1 VKGILNTRVYIAVGL
16 ASLAAT
22 LLLAS
27 AALGLFPDRDGAIRE
42 GRISVGEALAAGSIA
57 VITQG
62 DRAALYDFLQFA
74 MERNPEIKSA
84 AVRST
89 DESLLAS
96 VGDHDSQWVEM
107 ARESVSNTQLRV
119 PIMDSSQRW
128 GQLELRYSPI
138 RPTGLTGLWSN
149 PLLKIIAFVVLAG
162 MVIFYL
168 YLGRV
173 LQHLDPSRAVPG
185 RVRAALDTLTE
196 GLLVIDRKR
205 NIVLANEAFAS
216 FVGRTPESLVGT
228 QASNLSWLAD
238 DGAALPDAEVPWDRA
253 LATGKLQSNEMVRLA
268 DAFGKTHTFIVNC
281 APVLGA
287 GGKAGGALVSLDDVT
302 QLEENKIE
310 LGKAKEKAEAANRA
324 KSDFLANMSHDI
336 RTPMNAILGFTDL
349 LRRGY
354 GKNQTD
360 AGKYLETIYSS
371 GKHLL
376 DLINDILDLSK
387 VEAGALEVEKIACAP
402 HLLIREVVT
411 VLGVKAREKSITL
424 EFNAEGQVPA
434 SIHSDPTYLRRI
446 ITNLAGNAIKF
457 TERGGVKLTLRL
469 VESQGRP
476 QIAIDVTD
484 SGIGIPPER
493 LENMFDP
500 FSQADSSVTRRFG
513 GTGLG
518 LTISRRLARAM
529 GGDIVATSQ
538 VGSGSR
544 FTVTV
549 DTGPLAGIR
558 MLTPAEAIEES
569 ISGET
574 GEETVWRFPPAR
586 VLVVDDAP
594 ENRELLMLMLA
605 DSGLE
610 IEEAEN
616 GQVAVDKAREQPF
629 DLILMDMQ
637 MPVMDGFTATRTIR
651 EDGLEIPIIALTA
664 NAMKDAEREVLAAGC
679 SGMQTKPINIDELM
693 QMLARLLGGQR
704 IEGQAAAT
712 AHTEAVAPP
721 PVAPQPAAVE
731 PVAPPP
737 AAAQPVSAQPVDVQ
751 PDAGPIRSRLAD
763 DARLRPAVRKFATRL
778 DERLPLLR
786 RAYRAGNLKELSAL
800 AHWLRGAAGTVG
812 YDAFHEPALALE
824 QAADASEAATCAKK
838 LQELEEMA
846 VRIVVPS
853 EDLMVAAAPAEHV
866 TEPQPPVEPAPDS
879 GQPVVSRLAQNKR
892 LLPAVRRF
900 AGRLAE
906 QVAAIDEAVRNRD
919 FTEVASL
926 AHWLKGAAGTV
937 GYDDFTEPAFALEQ
951 AAGASDAASCARQLQ
966 QIEGMAVRIVVP
978 SEDVTVAAS
987 LPEPVVAKHE
997 PAPRPA
1003 AAFGQPVVSR
1013 LAQNKR
1019 LLPAVRRFAGRLEE
1033 QVAAIHQA
1041 VCNRDFAE
1049 VASLAHWLKGAA
1061 GTVGYDDFTEPA
1073 AELEQFAKA
1082 QVEASI
1088 QSKLSEIQELANRLV
1103 VPDETDEPKVLRA

>member
-1 VKGILNTRVYIAVGL
+1 MKRFLNTRAYIAIGL

-22 LLLAS
+22 LLLAC
-27 AALGLFPDRDGAIRE
+27 AAFGLLPDREGAIRD
-42 GRISVGEALAAGSIA
+42 GRVSLGEALAAGSIA
-57 VITQG
+57 VIAQG
-62 DRAALYDFLQFA
+62 DRTALYNFLAFA
-74 MERNPEIKSA
+74 IERNPEIQSVALRALDKS
-84 AVRST
+84 V
-89 DESLLAS
+89 LAS
-96 VGDHDSQWVEM
+96 VGAHDAHWVDMRGEW
-107 ARESVSNTQLRV
+107 VSNNQVQV
-119 PIMDSSQRW
+119 PIMDGATRW
-128 GQLELRYSPI
+128 GQLELRFDPI
-138 RPTGLTGLWSN
+138 RPDGLAGLLAN
-149 PLLKIIAFVVLAG
+149 PLLQLILFIVLAG
-162 MVIFYL
+162 IVVFYL

-216 FVGRTPESLVGT
+216 FVGRTPESLVGSK
-228 QASNLSWLAD
+228 ASSLPWLAE
-238 DGAALPDAEVPWDRA
+238 DGQPLAEGDVPWDRA
-253 LATGKLQSNEMVRLA
+253 LATGQLQSNEMVRMA

-281 APVLGA
+281 APVLSA

-302 QLEENKIE
+302 QLEENKVE

-324 KSDFLANMSHDI
+324 KSEFLANMSHDI

-354 GKNQTD
+354 GKNEAD
-360 AGKYLETIYSS
+360 ASKYLETIHSS

-411 VLGVKAREKSITL
+411 VLGVKAREKGIAL

-457 TERGGVKLTLRL
+457 TESGGVRLTLRL
-469 VESQGRP
+469 TEIDGRP

-484 SGIGIPPER
+484 SGIGIPPDR
-493 LENMFDP
+493 LESMFTP

-538 VGSGSR
+538 PGQGSR

-549 DTGPLAGIR
+549 DTGSLAGIR
-558 MLTPAEAIEES
+558 MLSPDEVIAES

-574 GEETVWRFPPAR
+574 DEDTRWQFPPSR
-586 VLVVDDAP
+586 VLVVDDGP
-594 ENRELLMLMLA
+594 ENRELLVLILG

-610 IEEAEN
+610 VEQAEN
-616 GQVAVDKAREQPF
+616 GQIAVEKSREQPF
-629 DLILMDMQ
+629 DLVLMDMQ
-637 MPVMDGFTATRTIR
+637 MPVMDGFTATRTMR
-651 EDGLEIPIIALTA
+651 ADGLDIPIIALTA
-664 NAMKDAEREVLAAGC
+664 NAMKDAERDVMEAGC

-693 QMLARLLGGQR
+693 QTLAALLGGKR
-704 IEGQAAAT
+704 VEGQSQPQASGNAVAT
-712 AHTEAVAPP
+712 APVPVTPAAPVTPPAPVTPAAPVTPPAAIAAPP
-721 PVAPQPAAVE
+721 PVTVTE
-731 PVAPPP
+731 PVAE
-737 AAAQPVSAQPVDVQ
+737 SSDN
-751 PDAGPIRSRLAD
+751 GPIRSRLAD
-763 DARLRPAVRKFATRL
+763 DDRLKPAVRKFATRL
-778 DERLPLLR
+778 DERLPGLR

-812 YDAFHEPALALE
+812 YDAFAEPALRLE
-824 QAADASEAATCAKK
+824 NAADTNDAAACAKE
-838 LQELEEMA
+838 LQQIEEMA
-846 VRIVVPS
+846 LRVVVPS
-853 EDLMVAAAPAEHV
+853 EDVMVAAAPEEPV
-866 TEPQPPVEPAPDS
+866 ITEEPPAQPQFSSEQA
-879 GQPVVSRLAQNKR
+879 VVSRLAKNKR
-892 LLPAVRRF
+892 LLPAVRSF

-906 QVAAIDEAVRNRD
+906 QVCAIDEAVSNRN
-919 FTEVASL
+919 
-926 AHWLKGAAGTV
+926 
-937 GYDDFTEPAFALEQ
+937 
-951 AAGASDAASCARQLQ
+951 
-966 QIEGMAVRIVVP
+966 
-978 SEDVTVAAS
+978 
-987 LPEPVVAKHE
+987 
-997 PAPRPA
+997 
-1003 AAFGQPVVSR
+1003 
-1013 LAQNKR
+1013 
-1019 LLPAVRRFAGRLEE
+1019 
-1033 QVAAIHQA
+1033 
-1041 VCNRDFAE
+1041 FAE
-1049 VASLAHWLKGAA
+1049 VAALAHWLKGAA

-1082 QVEASI
+1082 QVESRV
-1088 QSKLSEIQELANRLV
+1088 QLKLSEIKNLANRLV

>member
-1 VKGILNTRVYIAVGL
+1 MTRFLNTRVYIAVGL

-27 AALGLFPDRDGAIRE
+27 AAIGLFPDRESAIRD
-42 GRISVGEALAAGSIA
+42 GRVALGEALAAGSIA
-57 VITQG
+57 VIAQG
-62 DRAALYDFLQFA
+62 DRANLYEFLSFA
-74 MERNPEIKSA
+74 IKRNPQIQSA
-84 AVRST
+84 AVRAVDKSV
-89 DESLLAS
+89 LAS
-96 VGDHDSQWVEM
+96 VGEHDAQWVEM
-107 ARESVSNTQLRV
+107 RGEWVSNDQVQV
-119 PIMDSSQRW
+119 PIMDGAQRW
-128 GQLELRYSPI
+128 GQLELRFDPI
-138 RPTGLTGLWSN
+138 RATGLAGFWTN
-149 PLLKIIAFVVLAG
+149 PLLQLIAFIVLAG
-162 MVIFYL
+162 IVAFYL

-173 LQHLDPSRAVPG
+173 LRHLDPSRAVPG

-205 NIVLANEAFAS
+205 EIVLANEAFAN
-216 FVGRTPESLVGT
+216 FIGRTPESLVGSSA
-228 QASNLSWLAD
+228 ASLPWLAD
-238 DGAALPDAEVPWDRA
+238 NGEPLAESDVPWGRA
-253 LATGKLQSNEMVRLA
+253 LATGKLQSNEMVRMT

-281 APVLGA
+281 APVLSA

-302 QLEENKIE
+302 KLEENKIE
-310 LGKAKEKAEAANRA
+310 LGIAKEKAEAANRA

-354 GKNQTD
+354 GKNGAD

-411 VLGVKAREKSITL
+411 VLGVKAREKGITL
-424 EFNAEGQVPA
+424 EFNAEGEVPA

-457 TERGGVKLTLRL
+457 TETGAVTLTLRL

-484 SGIGIPPER
+484 TGIGIPSER

-538 VGSGSR
+538 VGRGSR

-549 DTGPLAGIR
+549 DTGSLAGIR
-558 MLTPAEAIEES
+558 MLSPAEAIEES

-574 GEETVWRFPPAR
+574 GEETVWRFPPSR

-594 ENRELLMLMLA
+594 ENRELLVLMLG

-629 DLILMDMQ
+629 DLVLMDMQ
-637 MPVMDGFTATRTIR
+637 MPVMDGFTATRAMR

-664 NAMKDAEREVLAAGC
+664 NAMKDAEREVMAAGC

-693 QMLARLLGGQR
+693 QTLAGLLGGQR
-704 IEGQAAAT
+704 VEG
-712 AHTEAVAPP
+712 
-721 PVAPQPAAVE
+721 QPAAPAQPETVL
-731 PVAPPP
+731 PAP
-737 AAAQPVSAQPVDVQ
+737 AAAQPAAFQPAPPQPATVPPEVAQPVAEQ
-751 PDAGPIRSRLAD
+751 SEAGPIRSRLAD

-778 DERLPLLR
+778 DERLPVIK
-786 RAYRAGNLKELSAL
+786 RAYRAGNYPELSAL

-812 YDAFHEPALALE
+812 YDAFAEPAFALE
-824 QAADASEAATCAKK
+824 QAANASDAATCAK
-838 LQELEEMA
+838 ELRQIEEMA

-853 EDLMVAAAPAEHV
+853 EDVMVAASPAEQVIEDEAPTPEPV
-866 TEPQPPVEPAPDS
+866 TTS
-879 GQPVVSRLAQNKR
+879 GQPV
-892 LLPAVRRF
+892 
-900 AGRLAE
+900 
-906 QVAAIDEAVRNRD
+906 I
-919 FTEVASL
+919 
-926 AHWLKGAAGTV
+926 
-937 GYDDFTEPAFALEQ
+937 
-951 AAGASDAASCARQLQ
+951 
-966 QIEGMAVRIVVP
+966 
-978 SEDVTVAAS
+978 
-987 LPEPVVAKHE
+987 
-997 PAPRPA
+997 
-1003 AAFGQPVVSR
+1003 SR

-1033 QVAAIHQA
+1033 QVAAINEA
-1041 VCNRDFAE
+1041 VRNRDFAE
-1049 VASLAHWLKGAA
+1049 IASLAHWLKGAA

-1073 AELEQFAKA
+1073 AQLEQFAKA

-1088 QSKLSEIQELANRLV
+1088 QSKLTEIQELANRLV